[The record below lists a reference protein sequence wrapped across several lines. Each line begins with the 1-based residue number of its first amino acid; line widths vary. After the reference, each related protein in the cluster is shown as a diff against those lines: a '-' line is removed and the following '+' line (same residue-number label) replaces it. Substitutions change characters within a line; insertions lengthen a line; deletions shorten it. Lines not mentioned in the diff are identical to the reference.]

1 MGCCLYDRKKMFVDN
16 NDFDALLNSVA
27 LKGKNLRAY
36 ELKNRRKIPY
46 VVVRAMHVL
55 VGFDLEVG

>member
-1 MGCCLYDRKKMFVDN
+1 MFVDN